1 MGFLKYT
8 FALQIMLLLESNF
21 FVCGQ
26 NNANGAEP
34 EFLSEMFN
42 ITVPQGRDVSFICI
56 VNNLAQY
63 RVAWIKSDS
72 KAILGIHTHMVSLNP
87 RLSVTHNGHN
97 TWKLLITHVQLNDS
111 GSYMCQLNTDPMK
124 SLSAYLEVVVPP
136 DILNQ
141 PGPEDTFL
149 GISNEGGTIQLVCN
163 ATGVP
168 EPTVVWRREG
178 GKNIVLRS
186 ENKEKRVLKSVE
198 GASLTLTNVQ
208 RTDMG
213 GYLCIASNGV
223 PPSVSKR
230 FDVYVHFPPS
240 IKTLNQLVA
249 APIGSQVTLECFS
262 EVFPKPLNGW
272 YKDQELLK
280 DTDSHKYNV
289 SEVMINPYTWQM
301 NLTIYQL
308 TKADFGPYICSSV
321 NALGKNEARIRFQ
334 ELRLPK
340 PKTTTV
346 TKVTSTVKTIRKQ
359 NLSYNKDINEV
370 FRPKHINVINYVLE
384 NNTDESFNNEGA
396 VSQISTVYEHE
407 NTRNSHSSA
416 IVPSSRSP
424 RLISN
429 GTKGQRV
436 NAFLTIYVHFY
447 FIFIFLFF
455 LFD

>member
-1 MGFLKYT
+1 MGFSKHT
-8 FALQIMLLLESNF
+8 FTLLVILLDPSSI
-21 FVCGQ
+21 FVCAQ
-26 NNANGAEP
+26 NKGNDVEP
-34 EFLSEMFN
+34 VFLSEMSN

-56 VNNLAQY
+56 VNNLGQY

-97 TWKLLITHVQLNDS
+97 TWKLLIAHVQLNDS

-141 PGPEDTFL
+141 PGPTEAFL
-149 GISNEGGTIQLVCN
+149 GISNEGGTIQLHCN

-168 EPTVVWRREG
+168 EPTVLWRREG
-178 GKNIVLRS
+178 GKNIILRT
-186 ENKEKRVLKSVE
+186 ENKDKRVLKSVE
-198 GASLTLTNVQ
+198 GARLALTNVQ

-249 APIGSQVTLECFS
+249 APVGSQVTLECFV

-272 YKDQELLK
+272 YRDQELLK
-280 DTDSHKYNV
+280 NSDGLKYNV
-289 SEVMINPYTWQM
+289 SEVMINQYTWQM

-321 NALGKNEARIRFQ
+321 NALGKHEARIRFQ

-346 TKVTSTVKTIRKQ
+346 TKVSSTIKSIRKQ
-359 NLSYNKDINEV
+359 TLSYNKEINEV
-370 FRPKHINVINYVLE
+370 FRPKQVIVINHMLE
-384 NNTDESFNNEGA
+384 NGTDATVNNDGPI
-396 VSQISTVYEHE
+396 SQISTVYEHDS
-407 NTRNSHSSA
+407 TRNTHSSA
-416 IVPSSRSP
+416 VVPSSRSP
-424 RLISN
+424 RLLTN
-429 GTKGQRV
+429 GAKTQLGGI
-436 NAFLTIYVHFY
+436 FSTSYGHFY
-447 FIFIFLFF
+447 FVCIFLIL
-455 LFD
+455 LFE